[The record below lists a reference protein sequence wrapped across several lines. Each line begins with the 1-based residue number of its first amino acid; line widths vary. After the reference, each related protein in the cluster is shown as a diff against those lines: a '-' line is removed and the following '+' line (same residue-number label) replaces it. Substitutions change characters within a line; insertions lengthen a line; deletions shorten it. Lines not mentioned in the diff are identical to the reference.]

1 MNEWRTV
8 FWITF
13 AVFVVTTVIYCIW
26 ASGDLQAWND
36 PIKMKLMK
44 EGGTKD
50 LEGTDLGTGK
60 GNSSKEDEANNATT
74 IVTKDDK

>member
-13 AVFVVTTVIYCIW
+13 AVFVVTTIIYCIW

-44 EGGTKD
+44 EGGSKD
-50 LEGTDLGTGK
+50 LEATDLGTGK
-60 GNSSKEDEANNATT
+60 GNSKEDEANNATT
-74 IVTKDDK
+74 IVAKDDK